1 MNIRLNRRVALGIA
15 AVLAVGLVGWAT
27 SDVCVST
34 WVFQGVKVPRCPD
47 GRLRQTVSLRA
58 DALARESTGFVH
70 VSAEA
75 HGVTSRAW
83 EQLSA
88 PVRRLDARLFL
99 VDAAGKESPL
109 QPEKRWEQR
118 SDDYTLS
125 APVKL
130 PALPDG
136 DYTLRARVSSPLGT
150 DTVDAPLALYAPAR
164 VHVLTDRPLYE
175 PGHQVRFR
183 AVVLRAKDLA
193 PIDGRPGTW
202 FVTDPTGETVLEQRM
217 PAGPWGVVAGDFP
230 LDRGAPNGRWTV
242 RWTSGEASGEA
253 SFQVKPFTLPRFRVE
268 AQSAR
273 PFWRS
278 GESPVVEGRVVYSSG
293 APVADAAVD
302 VSWNAS
308 GAWPPPTE
316 WLDEKARDGL
326 PRKARTDAA
335 GRFRLALPRVPY
347 DLRGQ
352 ATLSASLSATDPAG
366 DHVAGGASVLLAE
379 DALSVSAV
387 TELSDGLV
395 DGYSNRVYL
404 RATTADGQVLPP
416 GAELTVKRAW
426 DPRDEGVRA
435 VTDEDG
441 VAAFQLDPGP
451 PVNVVLPPMPVRRVP
466 PPPPVSLSGVRDL
479 LSGTREPSLEDQLA
493 LERWLQSL
501 HPCARFVSP
510 EDGSAQVTLG
520 VHVSPGG
527 AVTDVASEG
536 SPLAACLGSAVR
548 ARSLASG
555 RERMLALTLMVRD
568 PGLPSLSFEVQD
580 VSGASEGLEEA
591 VKRAA
596 LDARECLPANLSLS
610 APLPSALTWRTRP
623 GRHEVEVGWA
633 SLPRS
638 EERLS
643 ASALS
648 CVQSRFARLTL
659 DSKPDSDSEPAGAMG
674 VVRFTAEP
682 AGADAEDGGPQET
695 TLLGYELKVS
705 AKAGKEDLGSTK
717 LVLHP
722 AQLPTARL
730 RATPVLARAGGEVRL
745 ELLRGPDFNGEL
757 PKELLLKAGDKAL
770 KAEVEK
776 TGRLPVARFRLP
788 EDFEGW
794 AEASWAGA
802 LARVYV
808 APRAQLALEVA
819 PDKTAYAPGDLA
831 HLQVHTRVDGRDGP
845 AAVGLFGVDESLSQ
859 LAALPGAGALD
870 GLRPAPTVASP
881 AFDVLDGTALAM
893 GRIRGANAAAAT
905 LLRVSGV
912 PPRDG
917 REKPLSVAVRKD
929 FAPDV
934 ELTEPFYRVLS
945 ELTVQVRAWEE
956 SAPQGETL
964 SAEGM
969 AKLWDKALAACEKRG
984 EAVTDAYGRRLKLS
998 RLPPELLALTDP
1010 RAVVV
1015 SGTRLPED
1023 VENWG
1028 AWVAREAP

>member
-15 AVLAVGLVGWAT
+15 VGLVVGLVGWAT
-27 SDVCVST
+27 SDVCVSA

-47 GRLRQTVSLRA
+47 GRLRQVVGLRV
-58 DALARESTGFVH
+58 DGLAREATGHVF

-75 HGVTSRAW
+75 YGVTTRAW
-83 EQLSA
+83 EQLRA
-88 PVRRLDARLFL
+88 PVRRLEASLFL
-99 VDAAGKESPL
+99 VDAEGKESPL
-109 QPEKRWEQR
+109 QPEKRWEQQD
-118 SDDYTLS
+118 SDYSLR

-136 DYTLRARVSSPLGT
+136 DYKLRARVTSPLGT
-150 DTVDAPLALYAPAR
+150 DTVDAPLPLYAPAR

-202 FVTDPTGETVLEQRM
+202 FVTDPSGEVVLEQRM

-242 RWTSGEASGEA
+242 RWASGDVSGEA

-268 AQSAR
+268 AQSTR
-273 PFWRS
+273 PFWRA
-278 GESPVVEGRVVYSSG
+278 GDSPVVEGRVVYSSG

-308 GAWPPPTE
+308 GAWPPPIE

-326 PRKARTDAA
+326 PRKARTDAS
-335 GRFRLALPRVPY
+335 GRFRLTLPRVPY

-352 ATLSASLSATDPAG
+352 ATLSAYLSATDPAG
-366 DHVAGGASVLLAE
+366 DHVQGGASVLLAE

-395 DGYSNRVYL
+395 EGYSNRVYL
-404 RATTADGQVLPP
+404 RATTADGQLLP

-426 DPRDEGVRA
+426 DPRDEGVSA

-451 PVNVVLPPMPVRRVP
+451 PVNVVLPPMPVRHPP

-479 LSGTREPSLEDQLA
+479 LTDSHSPELEDQLA
-493 LERWLQSL
+493 LERWLESL

-510 EDGSAQVTLG
+510 EEGAAQVTLG
-520 VHVSPGG
+520 VRVSSGG
-527 AVTDVASEG
+527 SVVDVVSG
-536 SPLAACLGSAVR
+536 NSPLGACLASV
-548 ARSLASG
+548 ARSRSLPPG
-555 RERMLALTLMVRD
+555 RERMLALTFDVQN
-568 PGLPSLSFEVQD
+568 PGLPSLSLQALD
-580 VSGASEGLEEA
+580 ISGTSQELQEA
-591 VKRAA
+591 LHHAA
-596 LDARECLPANLSLS
+596 LDARACLPGKLSLS
-610 APLPSALTWRTRP
+610 APLPAALTWRTRP
-623 GRHEVEVGWA
+623 GRNEVEVGWS
-633 SLPRS
+633 SLPQQQGM
-638 EERLS
+638 LS
-643 ASALS
+643 SSHLS
-648 CVQSRFARLTL
+648 CIQSRFARLVL
-659 DSKPDSDSEPAGAMG
+659 NSKPEDAMG
-674 VVRFTAEP
+674 LVRFTAEP
-682 AGADAEDGGPQET
+682 AGTDSESDVSQET
-695 TLLGYELKVS
+695 TLLGYELRVS

-722 AQLPTARL
+722 ARLPPARL
-730 RATPVLARAGGEVRL
+730 RATPVLARAGDEVRI
-745 ELLRGPDFNGEL
+745 ELLRGPDFQGEL
-757 PKELLLKAGDKAL
+757 PAEFFLMAGDKQL

-776 TGRLPVARFRLP
+776 SGRLPVARFQLP
-788 EDFEGW
+788 ADFEGW

-802 LARVYV
+802 VARVYV

-819 PDKTAYAPGDLA
+819 PDKTAYTPGELA
-831 HLQVHTRVDGRDGP
+831 HLQVRTRVDGKDGP

-859 LAALPGAGALD
+859 LVPLPGTGALD
-870 GLRPAPTVASP
+870 GLRPVPTVASP

-912 PPRDG
+912 PQ
-917 REKPLSVAVRKD
+917 REGGETRVSLSVQGT

-934 ELTEPFYRVLS
+934 ELTEPFYRVLAELS
-945 ELTVQVRAWEE
+945 EQVRTWEE

-964 SAEGM
+964 SAAGM
-969 AKLWDKALAACEKRG
+969 AKLWDKALEACEKRG

-998 RLPPELLALTDP
+998 RLPQELLALTDP

>member
-1 MNIRLNRRVALGIA
+1 MNIRLNRRVTLGIA
-15 AVLAVGLVGWAT
+15 AVLVVGLVGWAT
-27 SDVCVST
+27 SDVCVSA

-47 GRLRQTVSLRA
+47 GRFRQTPGLRV
-58 DALARESTGFVH
+58 DGLAREATGTVF

-88 PVRRLDARLFL
+88 PVRRLDASLFL

-109 QPEKRWEQR
+109 QPEKRWEQQ
-118 SDDYTLS
+118 DYDFSLF

-136 DYTLRARVSSPLGT
+136 DYKLRARVTTPLGT

-164 VHVLTDRPLYE
+164 VQVLTDRPLYE
-175 PGHQVRFR
+175 PGHPVRFR

-202 FVTDPTGETVLEQRM
+202 FVTDPSGELVLEQRM

-230 LDRGAPNGRWTV
+230 LDRGAPQGRWTV
-242 RWTSGEASGEA
+242 RWTSGDASGEA

-268 AQSAR
+268 AQSTR
-273 PFWRS
+273 PFWRA
-278 GESPVVEGRVVYSSG
+278 GESPVIEGRVVYSSG

-308 GAWPPPTE
+308 GEWPPPIE

-326 PRKARTDAA
+326 PRKARTDGA
-335 GRFRLALPRVPY
+335 GRFRLALPGVPY

-352 ATLSASLSATDPAG
+352 ATLSAYLSATDPAG

-395 DGYSNRVYL
+395 EGYSNRVYL
-404 RATTADGQVLPP
+404 RATTADGQLLP

-426 DPRDEGVRA
+426 DPRDEGVSA

-451 PVNVVLPPMPVRRVP
+451 PVNVVLPPMPVRRAP
-466 PPPPVSLSGVRDL
+466 PPPPVGLGGVRDL
-479 LSGTREPSLEDQLA
+479 LSDTHEPSLEDQLA

-520 VHVSPGG
+520 VRVSGGG
-527 AVTDVASEG
+527 AVMDVSSDG
-536 SPLAACLGSAVR
+536 SPLATCLASAVR
-548 ARSLASG
+548 ARSLPPG
-555 RERMLALTLMVRD
+555 RERVLALTLSVMD
-568 PGLPSLSFEVQD
+568 PGLPSLSFEVLD
-580 VSGASEGLEEA
+580 VSGASEGLQE
-591 VKRAA
+591 VLRVAA
-596 LDARECLPANLSLS
+596 LDARECLPAKLSLS

-623 GRHEVEVGWA
+623 GRREVEVGWS
-633 SLPRS
+633 SLPPS
-638 EERLS
+638 EDMLS

-648 CVQSRFARLTL
+648 CVQSRFARLVL
-659 DSKPDSDSEPAGAMG
+659 DEDSEPVSAMG

-682 AGADAEDGGPQET
+682 PGDDSEGGVSQET
-695 TLLGYELKVS
+695 TLLGYELRVS

-722 AQLPTARL
+722 ARLPTARL
-730 RATPVLARAGGEVRL
+730 RATPVLARAGEEVRL
-745 ELLRGPDFNGEL
+745 ELLRGPDFDGEL
-757 PKELLLKAGDKAL
+757 PKELFLMAGEKEL

-776 TGRLPVARFRLP
+776 SGRLPAARFRLP

-802 LARVYV
+802 VARVYV
-808 APRAQLALEVA
+808 APRARLALEVA
-819 PDKTAYAPGDLA
+819 PDKTAYAPGELA
-831 HLQVHTRVDGRDGP
+831 HLQVHTRVDGKDGP

-859 LAALPGAGALD
+859 LVPLPGAGALD

-917 REKPLSVAVRKD
+917 GERPVSLEVRGS

-964 SAEGM
+964 SAAGM
-969 AKLWDKALAACEKRG
+969 AKLWEKALEACEKRG

-998 RLPPELLALTDP
+998 RLPAELLALTDP